1 MKERRGD
8 PRHEDDMSDP
18 THPHVRA
25 LDREACVA
33 ILARNHV
40 GRIAY
45 AWRNHVDIEPL
56 HYVYHDG
63 WLYGRTSHG
72 AKLEVTGNAWW
83 PVAFEVDEIEGL
95 FAWRSVV
102 VHGGFYTLR
111 EDERGQHPEEWNQGV
126 ALLRRLIPET
136 FTPDDPAAFRTVLF
150 RMAVQ
155 EATGR
160 EATPGDA
167 PSNPTKPETTGDG

>member
-1 MKERRGD
+1 
-8 PRHEDDMSDP
+8 MSDP
-18 THPHVRA
+18 THPRFRT
-25 LDREACVA
+25 LDREACIA

-72 AKLEVTGNAWW
+72 AKLEVTGNTWW

-102 VHGGFYTLR
+102 VHGGFYTLGEEVR
-111 EDERGQHPEEWNQGV
+111 EQHLEEWNRGV
-126 ALLRRLIPET
+126 ELLRTLIPET
-136 FTPDDPAAFRTVLF
+136 FTADDPAAFRTVVF

-155 EATGR
+155 EVTGR
-160 EATPGDA
+160 EAAA
-167 PSNPTKPETTGDG
+167 PSHPTNPETTRNG